1 MPELP
6 EVEVLRR
13 DLQSEVVGAHVVSVV
28 VTGARTVR
36 RQDPGT
42 LVARLTGARLTA
54 AGRAGKYLLVD
65 LDGGSEKL
73 VVHLRMSGQLILTG
87 PDGARAVHTHAVIRF
102 SDGRELRFVDPRTF
116 GELFISR
123 EPLAPMGA
131 DPFDP
136 GWGPGDLTAVLSGRQ
151 ARLKALLM
159 DQRRLAG
166 LGNIYSDEA
175 LFVAGLRFDR
185 PAGSLGQEEIAR
197 LHGAIVD
204 TLGAAVEHRGSTLG
218 DGGYVD
224 LHGRPGAHQ
233 DHHRVYAREG
243 RPCLRCSRPIV
254 RLQLASRS
262 TFLCPI
268 CQVVIP

>member
-13 DLQSEVVGAHVVSVV
+13 DLEAEVVGAHVVSAV
-28 VTGARTVR
+28 VTGSRTVR
-36 RQDPGT
+36 RQDPEA
-42 LVARLTGARLTA
+42 LVTRLAGARLTA
-54 AGRAGKYLLVD
+54 AGRVGKYLLVG
-65 LDGGSEKL
+65 LDGGSDTL

-87 PDGARAVHTHAVIRF
+87 PGEPRAAHTHAVIRL

-116 GELFISR
+116 GELFVSR
-123 EPLAPMGA
+123 EPPGPMGA

-136 GWGPGDLTAVLSGRQ
+136 RWRPADLAGVVAGRQ

-175 LFVAGLRFDR
+175 LFAAGLRFDR
-185 PAGSLGQEEIAR
+185 PAGSLGRREVAR

-204 TLGAAVEHRGSTLG
+204 TLAAAVAHRGSTLG

-233 DHHRVYAREG
+233 AHHRVYAREG
-243 RPCLRCSRPIV
+243 RPCLRCGRAVV
-254 RLQLASRS
+254 RLRLGNRS
-262 TFLCPI
+262 TFLCPA
-268 CQVVIP
+268 CQS

>member
-1 MPELP
+1 VPELP

-13 DLQSEVVGAHVVSVV
+13 DLQSEVVGAQVVSVV
-28 VTGARTVR
+28 VTGPRTVR
-36 RQDPGT
+36 RQDPGA

-54 AGRAGKYLLVD
+54 AGRAGKYLLVG
-65 LDGGSEKL
+65 LDGGSDTL
-73 VVHLRMSGQLILTG
+73 VVHLRMSGRLILTDAHG
-87 PDGARAVHTHAVIRF
+87 GCAVHTHAVIRL
-102 SDGRELRFVDPRTF
+102 SDGRELHFVDPRTF

-123 EPLAPMGA
+123 EPPGPMGA

-136 GWGPGDLTAVLSGRQ
+136 RWCPADLARVLTGRQ

-175 LFVAGLRFDR
+175 LFTAGLRFDR
-185 PAGSLGQEEIAR
+185 PAGSLRRAEVGR

-204 TLGAAVEHRGSTLG
+204 TLAAAVEHRGSTLG

-243 RPCLRCSRPIV
+243 RPCLRCARPVV
-254 RLQLASRS
+254 RLRLGNRS
-262 TFLCPI
+262 TFLCPV
-268 CQVVIP
+268 CQS

>member
-13 DLQSEVVGAHVVSVV
+13 DLEAEVVGAHVVTAV
-28 VTGARTVR
+28 VTGPRTVR
-36 RQDPGT
+36 RQDPEALMT
-42 LVARLTGARLTA
+42 RLAGARLTS
-54 AGRAGKYLLVD
+54 AGRAGKYLLVG
-65 LDGGSEKL
+65 LDGGFDTL
-73 VVHLRMSGQLILTG
+73 VVHLRMSGQLLLTSPG
-87 PDGARAVHTHAVIRF
+87 EPRAAHTHAVIRL

-116 GELFISR
+116 GELFVSR
-123 EPLAPMGA
+123 EPPGPMGA
-131 DPFDP
+131 DPLDP
-136 GWGPGDLTAVLSGRQ
+136 GWRPAHLAGVVAGRQ

-175 LFVAGLRFDR
+175 LFAAGLRFDR
-185 PAGSLGQEEIAR
+185 PAGSLGRREVAR

-204 TLGAAVEHRGSTLG
+204 TLAAAVEHRGSTLG

-233 DHHRVYAREG
+233 DHHLVYAREG
-243 RPCLRCSRPIV
+243 HPCLRCARPVV
-254 RLQLASRS
+254 RLRLGNRS
-262 TFLCPI
+262 TFLCPA
-268 CQVVIP
+268 CQS

>member
-13 DLQSEVVGAHVVSVV
+13 DLEAEVVGAGVEEVV

-36 RQDPGT
+36 RQDPT
-42 LVARLTGARLTA
+42 VLVARLTGAVFSG
-54 AGRAGKYLLVD
+54 AGRVGKYLLMG
-65 LDGGSEKL
+65 LDGGPETL
-73 VVHLRMSGQLILTG
+73 VVHLRMSGQLILSDAG
-87 PDGARAVHTHAVIRF
+87 RPRAAHTHAVVRL

-116 GELFISR
+116 GELFVSR
-123 EPLAPMGA
+123 EPPGPMGA
-131 DPFDP
+131 DPLDP
-136 GWGPGDLTAVLSGRQ
+136 GWRPAQLAGVMAGRQ

-185 PAGSLGQEEIAR
+185 PAGSLGRREVTR
-197 LHGAIVD
+197 LHRAIVD
-204 TLGAAVEHRGSTLG
+204 TLAAAVAHRGSTLG

-224 LHGRPGAHQ
+224 LYGRPGAHQ

-243 RPCLRCSRPIV
+243 RPCRRCARPVV
-254 RLQLASRS
+254 RLRLGHRS
-262 TFLCPI
+262 TFLCEA
-268 CQVVIP
+268 CQS

>member
-13 DLQSEVVGAHVVSVV
+13 DLQSEVVGTAVVSVV

-36 RQDPGT
+36 RQDPGA
-42 LVARLTGARLTA
+42 LVARLTGARLTT
-54 AGRAGKYLLVD
+54 AGRAGKYLLVG
-65 LDGGSEKL
+65 LDGGPDTL

-87 PDGARAVHTHAVIRF
+87 PDGARAVHTHAVIRL

-123 EPLAPMGA
+123 QPPGPMGA

-136 GWGPGDLTAVLSGRQ
+136 HWRPADLAGVLSGRQ

-175 LFVAGLRFDR
+175 LFTAGLRFDR
-185 PAGSLGQEEIAR
+185 PAGSLRREEVAR

-204 TLGAAVEHRGSTLG
+204 TLAAAVEHRGSTLG
-218 DGGYVD
+218 DGGYLD

-243 RPCLRCSRPIV
+243 CPCLRCARPVV
-254 RLQLASRS
+254 RLRLGNRS
-262 TFLCPI
+262 TFLCPV
-268 CQVVIP
+268 CQS

>member
-13 DLQSEVVGAHVVSVV
+13 DLETEVVGATVESAV

-36 RQDPGT
+36 RQDPGA
-42 LVARLTGARLTA
+42 LVDRLTGARLSS
-54 AGRAGKYLLVD
+54 AGRVGKYLVVG
-65 LDGGSEKL
+65 LDGGPDSL
-73 VVHLRMSGQLILTG
+73 VVHLRMSGQLILA
-87 PDGARAVHTHAVIRF
+87 GAAAPRAPHTHAMLRL
-102 SDGRELRFVDPRTF
+102 DGGRELRFVDPRTF
-116 GELFISR
+116 GELFVTR
-123 EPLAPMGA
+123 ERPGPLGA
-131 DPFDP
+131 DPLDP
-136 GWGPGDLTAVLSGRQ
+136 GWRPADLAGVLTGRQ

-175 LFVAGLRFDR
+175 LFAAGLRFDR
-185 PAGSLGQEEIAR
+185 TAGSLGRREVGR

-204 TLGAAVEHRGSTLG
+204 TLAAALAHRGSTLG

-224 LHGRPGAHQ
+224 LFGRPGAHQ

-243 RPCLRCSRPIV
+243 RPCLRCARPVV
-254 RLQLASRS
+254 RLRLGNRS
-262 TFLCPI
+262 TFLCPA
-268 CQVVIP
+268 CQS